1 MKLERNGKHM
11 IFSTTELPD
20 VFFSEYLGDMP
31 GDYLKIYLYIVF
43 LSKYGKE
50 IKVNDISKKLALPF
64 NVISEGMKY
73 LENKGLVLR
82 KPHGYV
88 IIDLQ
93 EKTLNELYK
102 PNIKTDSEKINQNS
116 ENKER
121 IKLVEYINNR
131 YFQGIMGPTWYN
143 DIDLWFEKYKFDKQ
157 VMIAL
162 FDYCY
167 NKSALHRNYIQAVAE
182 AWGGSNIKDLGDL
195 ENYYVQQDKMMKIKK
210 TIAKKL
216 GKHSGLTQYEEAY
229 VEKWV
234 NEYKYEMDVI
244 EIALKRTTFKS
255 NPSFEYINNILT
267 DWYERNL
274 KTPAEINEFLE
285 KRKQQNKNEKE
296 LKTKVK
302 KESFEQREYSD
313 LSFLYANKDIIE
325 GENNG

>member
-274 KTPAEINEFLE
+274 KTPTEINEFLE